1 MLASI
6 VCFAAADINVCSD
19 AKSGLF
25 LQDFD
30 DPTCSSY
37 IVCMNEVAYSNQK
50 CEKDFKFNAANQMCS
65 YASEVDCDICPAH
78 AGFLVYNT
86 AYPSLCSKYIL
97 CYGTTP
103 VVRECAPGLQ
113 FDPVSQRCNEAKV
126 VDCVANKCDADDD
139 VFNIQYIESASSCSK

>member
-19 AKSGLF
+19 ATTGLF

-30 DPTCSSY
+30 DPTGSSY
-37 IVCMNEVAYSNQK
+37 IVCMNGLAYSNQK
-50 CEKDFKFNAANQMCS
+50 CENGFKFNAANQMCS
-65 YASEVDCDICPAH
+65 YASEVDTDFCPPE
-78 AGFLVYNT
+78 AGFFVYNT

-103 VVRECAPGLQ
+103 VVRECAAGLQ
-113 FDPVSQRCNEAKV
+113 FDSVSQRCNEASL

-139 VFNIQYIESASSCSK
+139 VTNIKYVQSASSCSK